1 MGQAD
6 TGKFVKRSAP
16 RGILKHDPTF
26 NGRRYLDM
34 QDDWFANYV
43 DKQRDIGE
51 RAEAGADVKAEQEA
65 LDAKYRSGK
74 GSKLDGPQGHQ
85 WGLPSSS
92 GPRRLPY
99 RARAWS
105 GDRAMR
111 CSAGWRAARACSR
124 R

>member
-65 LDAKYRSGK
+65 LDASGRS
-74 GSKLDGPQGHQ
+74 
-85 WGLPSSS
+85 
-92 GPRRLPY
+92 
-99 RARAWS
+99 
-105 GDRAMR
+105 
-111 CSAGWRAARACSR
+111 CSR
-124 R
+124 RRPGAARPWRAPACRTVARAGG